1 MLPRAP
7 AYHANVDSTAS
18 SPPWAVRILGD
29 DKRLVRGVERQNIR
43 LLIDCDQSVRTH
55 ADAGFE
61 GSFLRTRLTRRGAV
75 VNRGEYLT
83 TLRADSLWRCIAFID
98 SPTAVSQHL
107 VGRHRWVCEFKQ
119 TV

>member
-1 MLPRAP
+1 MG
-7 AYHANVDSTAS
+7 N
-18 SPPWAVRILGD
+18 
-29 DKRLVRGVERQNIR
+29 DKLLVHGVERQSIR
-43 LLIDCDQSVRTH
+43 LLIACAQSVRTH

-61 GSFLRTRLTRRGAV
+61 GSFLRTRLARRGAV
-75 VNRGEYLT
+75 VNRGKYLT

-107 VGRHRWVCEFKQ
+107 VGRVCELKQ